1 MNEINKTS
9 DNKGNN
15 VSQPC
20 KKNKGNVER
29 KNFMINMIDILDI
42 VEQVSQRL
50 KEIGKRMISL
60 VLKTVLYTSQRI
72 LTESWVFNAM
82 HGWFENLTQPSQQL
96 AVQNWLYKGLWVVVT
111 WDIVKVTKDCFILE
125 TEFGECDCYFAG
137 GNFLCAYMI
146 TQSTY
151 IWHLTWKVAMIP
163 AFNVKCHI
171 EVLCVIMNKPLKMCI
186 PLLCAR
192 MFIIGK
198 YSEWVHREQGV
209 NYI

>member
-96 AVQNWLYKGLWVVVT
+96 AVQNWLYKGLWYVVT

-125 TEFGECDCYFAG
+125 TEFGEFDCYFAG
-137 GNFLCAYMI
+137 VIFYV
-146 TQSTY
+146 
-151 IWHLTWKVAMIP
+151 HTWSHKAPIYD
-163 AFNVKCHI
+163 I
-171 EVLCVIMNKPLKMCI
+171 
-186 PLLCAR
+186 
-192 MFIIGK
+192 
-198 YSEWVHREQGV
+198 
-209 NYI
+209 